1 MGPGLPPALVL
12 VVLSTG
18 LAVATESLSNPSYKP
33 PSVARANTRNVYY
46 LAEEKIE
53 LDCIAEGSP
62 EPIYR
67 WFKNGVQL
75 NLSTPEN
82 KARMTLQ
89 SNVGTLVIDQA
100 RTTDEGT
107 YQCVAENNFGKS
119 LSIKRNVQ
127 LARMDPFPTTVIQTK
142 RALLGRSEILTC
154 TPPNSIPKAKI
165 SWIIVSEGDMDY
177 RDEDSDEGFNFVNLD
192 NRITMDWK
200 GNLYITNVKQED
212 GQDGDKYVCMANNK
226 IVRSFNQ
233 GEDKILEPFGNP
245 GEKEPADEPVSLL
258 WHSDLKVLGLVGK
271 TAKFKCIFAGNPQAK
286 IVWRR
291 KGKELN
297 SRMKQSKDI
306 FDFEIK
312 RVKYEDAGE
321 YVCEG
326 SNSAHDKVIRKTFVL
341 TVEARPK
348 WVVEPKDLIKGVEE
362 NAEFSCE
369 AKGSPE
375 PTVQWYIN
383 GNQIELEPDNPR
395 RKLVGNK
402 LIFTNLSKT
411 DSDVIQCNATNKNGF
426 IWADFFLHVLA
437 IPANVDREPLPRLKV
452 AEGQTIT
459 LTCQSSGKPKPTVVW
474 FKGTQPLTGDR
485 HVVQDNGDL
494 LIKNV
499 NHKDTGNY
507 KCYARNRFG
516 KDEAN
521 GTLTVRKKTKI
532 DSVPLDLELIYGN
545 EATFTCGAI
554 TDPLET
560 LEYIWLRDG
569 VRIEEDDPRVS
580 INDGT
585 LTIIDINSKDTA
597 NYTCMASN
605 GLDNATATA
614 KLQVKAPPDP
624 PYNVSLRHCY
634 ANDALLK
641 WQFDKNQEN
650 FSPLQGFIV
659 EYNTSFN
666 PDNWVTGARPSADSR
681 EAKIK
686 LSLWVRYNFRV
697 KAINEI
703 GVGKPSAIN
712 PSECKTPQGQPDRHP
727 RKVQTVG
734 DKTNFLVVEWET
746 MPQIEHN
753 APDFF
758 YNISVREKDG
768 NAVMNLVETD
778 FTVGRK
784 EIFINKTY
792 KPYYIIVRA
801 QNIVGQPDNK
811 AQEILG
817 YSGEAAPTVVPS
829 NFELDPDKN
838 VTATS
843 AGFRWDPVNTST
855 EFMQGEYKGYKIRYW
870 KKDQKETTMHE
881 VFIPDSVKEDSRRK
895 RRQTADNKMRAEV
908 RNLPSYAEIES
919 DVVVVNNYFSSEG
932 SNIVNFSTPEGV
944 PSAVEYLDALYR
956 GSTHFLLEWGEPKEP
971 NGNVT
976 GYKVGYKKIQGLEI
990 GELEVSKTVTKRR
1003 VFLGNLTPDTA
1014 YRVYVWGLTQEGQGE
1029 EYYID
1034 VRTAEHTSDLVR
1046 PIIDEVRA
1054 AATSVK
1060 VTWQIPD
1067 IEGRPVGALSFLQYR
1082 QLTKN
1087 DWESVPEE
1095 EHEDFW
1101 QEIEGLKE
1109 ATPYQVRV
1117 VTKTGQFGT
1126 ESYQEAASDPRTF
1139 TTTGV
1144 DTFFPVF
1151 AYLNANETAN
1161 NSTGAA
1167 KKANVLS
1174 AGWFIGMMVAIA
1186 ILLLILIIVCIIK
1199 RNRGDKYHV
1208 QEKERLRGSNP
1219 DDGQD
1224 HFNDDENGVGQSNS
1238 FENNPEKMPLE
1249 YDETDSMED
1258 YGDVDPGKFNED
1270 GSFIGQYG
1278 VQKSPEPANAS
1289 AMSTLV

>member
-18 LAVATESLSNPSYKP
+18 LAIATESLSNPNSKP
-33 PSVARANTRNVYY
+33 PSVARATHRNVYY

-53 LDCIAEGSP
+53 LGCIAEGSP
-62 EPIYR
+62 EPVYYWLR
-67 WFKNGVQL
+67 NGIRM
-75 NLSTPEN
+75 NLSIPEN

-100 RTTDEGT
+100 RTTDEGV
-107 YQCVAENNFGKS
+107 YQCVAENIFGKS
-119 LSIKRNVQ
+119 ISIKRNVQ
-127 LARMDPFPTTVIQTK
+127 LARMDPFPTTVPQKK

-154 TPPNSIPKAKI
+154 RPPNSIPRAKI
-165 SWIIVSEGDMDY
+165 SWIIVSEGDLDY
-177 RDEDSDEGFNFVNLD
+177 RDEDSEEGFNFVNLD

-200 GNLYITNVKQED
+200 GNLYITNVKPED
-212 GQDGDKYVCMANNK
+212 GQEGAKYVCMANNK

-233 GEDKILEPFGNP
+233 GEDKILEPFGKD

-258 WHSDLKVLGLVGK
+258 WHSTLDVLGLVGK
-271 TAKFKCIFAGNPQAK
+271 TAKFKCIFAGNPQVK
-286 IVWRR
+286 IVWKR
-291 KGKELN
+291 KGKELT
-297 SRMKQSKDI
+297 SRMSQSRDM
-306 FDFEIK
+306 FDLEIK
-312 RVKYEDAGE
+312 RVKYEDAGL

-326 SNSAHDKVIRKTFVL
+326 SNTAHDKVIKKTFNL

-348 WVVEPKDLIKGVEE
+348 WVLEPKDLTVGVEE
-362 NAEFSCE
+362 NAAFSCE
-369 AKGSPE
+369 AKGSPQ

-383 GNQIELEPDNPR
+383 GNQIELEPPNPR
-395 RKLVGNK
+395 RRLQGNK
-402 LIFTNLSKT
+402 LIFTNLSKS
-411 DSDVIQCNATNKNGF
+411 DSQVIQCNATNKNGF
-426 IWADFFLHVLA
+426 MWADVFLHVLA

-459 LTCQSSGKPKPTVVW
+459 LTCESSGKPKPSVVW
-474 FKGTQPLTGDR
+474 FKGNQPLTGDR

-532 DSVPLDLELIYGN
+532 DSEPLDLELIYGN

-560 LEYIWLRDG
+560 LEYSWLRNG
-569 VRIEEDDPRVS
+569 VRIEEDDPRFS
-580 INDGT
+580 IMDGT

-605 GLDNATATA
+605 GLDNATASA

-624 PYNVSLRHCY
+624 PYNVSMKHCY
-634 ANDALLK
+634 ANDAILK
-641 WQFDKNQEN
+641 WQFDTKLEN
-650 FSPLQGFIV
+650 FSPLQSFIV
-659 EYNTSFN
+659 EYNTSFH
-666 PDNWVTGARPSADSR
+666 PDVWVTGARPSADSR
-681 EAKIK
+681 EAEIK

-703 GVGKPSAIN
+703 GIGKPSAIN
-712 PSECKTPQGQPDRHP
+712 PAECKTPQGRPDRHP

-734 DKTNFLVVEWET
+734 DKTNFLVIEWEP

-758 YNISVREKDG
+758 YNITVKEEDG
-768 NAVMNLVETD
+768 DGVMNFAEAD
-778 FTVGRK
+778 STVGRR

-792 KPYYIIVRA
+792 KPYKIIVRA
-801 QNIVGQPDNK
+801 QNRVGQPYLP
-811 AQEILG
+811 AEEIRG
-817 YSGEAAPTVVPS
+817 FSGEAAPTVVPG

-855 EFMQGEYKGYKIRYW
+855 ESMQGEYKGYKVRYW
-870 KKDQKETTMHE
+870 KREQKETTLHE
-881 VFIPDSVKEDSRRK
+881 VFIPDTTKDGASRR
-895 RRQTADNKMRAEV
+895 RRQADNKMRAEV
-908 RNLPSYAEIES
+908 RNLPSYSEIEA

-976 GYKVGYKKIQGLEI
+976 GYRVGYKKIQGLEV
-990 GELEVSKTVTKRR
+990 GELVVGKTVTKRR
-1003 VFLGNLTPDTA
+1003 VFLGGLSPDTA

-1034 VRTAEHTSDLVR
+1034 TRTAEHTSDLVR
-1046 PIIDEVRA
+1046 PVVDKVMA
-1054 AATSVK
+1054 AATAVN
-1060 VTWQIPD
+1060 VTWRIPD
-1067 IEGRPVGALSFLQYR
+1067 IDGRPVGARSFLQYR
-1082 QLTKN
+1082 QLGKG
-1087 DWESVPEE
+1087 DWDSVPDE

-1101 QEIEGLKE
+1101 QQIEGLKE

-1117 VTKTGQFGT
+1117 VTKTGQYGT
-1126 ESYQEAASDPRTF
+1126 ESYREAASDQRTF

-1144 DTFFPVF
+1144 
-1151 AYLNANETAN
+1151 
-1161 NSTGAA
+1161 AA
-1167 KKANVLS
+1167 KRANVLS

-1224 HFNDDENGVGQSNS
+1224 HFNEYAKSDENGVGQSNS